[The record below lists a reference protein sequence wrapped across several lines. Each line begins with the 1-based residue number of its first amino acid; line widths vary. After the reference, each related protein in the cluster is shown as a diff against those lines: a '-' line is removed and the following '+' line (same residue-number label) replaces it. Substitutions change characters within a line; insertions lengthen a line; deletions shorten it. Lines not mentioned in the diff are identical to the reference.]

1 MSMFDFPEE
10 GSDYYFLKRQIS
22 ELKDKVNSLPIQIE
36 GTNLGFSPSVLVPQS
51 AGSTVAGGDGGV
63 ETDYLD
69 EGDTSGD
76 ITITIDGNKKYV
88 RKYTLTG
95 DITSIT
101 ITSTNLTI
109 LFPTDLILIFE
120 QTGTN
125 EYTLPD
131 VSALHPDT
139 VLSQQVIVGGEIE
152 EFEFVTYDAGTEW
165 ILKSQHDNALLAYLL
180 NLTSAGWASLT
191 NFAEGAR
198 DAILGLGMAIEDG
211 ITYLW
216 KQIDDAWENAS
227 GDTWEEKLVSLISTQ
242 LTSVLTDFGEQIIA
256 WWNGLADDDDNN
268 AVDEF
273 FYQIKTIGAPVFE
286 WMADWENDTRSTAS
300 DVTYSDPPT
309 FAELSTGDNAFHF
322 RIIRGVNTWWDG
334 LTVDSNEGFDP
345 FFYQI
350 KTIGEPVFKW
360 MADWETDTRAS
371 GTPANPTF
379 SQLTTGENVVYKRVI
394 RGVTTWWDALP
405 AVTAASGFDLPF
417 AYLKEWF
424 SAGSDLGAW
433 LFTNV
438 VTPVQTWWDD
448 TTETGTD
455 ADNSFP
461 ARAWRGITALGDAF
475 VEDVLEGLGTVWEFF
490 NENIITPVKE
500 WWDDTED
507 TTTGADN
514 TIPARVWRGI
524 IALTPFGNDIVT
536 EVTDGLDWAFDTV
549 TETWD
554 YIRGNVTDFGANIL
568 EGFGSAWAYF
578 NSNIVTPIQTWWE
591 TTADTASPA
600 DDSIPARVWRGILD
614 LGSAFTD
621 GISDGVSDALDTAIE
636 GLTFVDG
643 TIRDWINDNLN
654 VVAVRAGLLTLGTWL
669 GIGASVIGKVVTDLP
684 GQLYTGATTFTHV
697 VRGVLFGGINTT
709 AAGWLGA
716 QGAAVLVAL
725 NGTVDAAW
733 TWLQDLGTQARSF
746 LTGINNAAHSTLDTV
761 IEWVGDAE
769 DALTWIA
776 GTLSAGATSL
786 VDAAIAVLFDDK
798 TQYVFAQD
806 EAGTKITAELG
817 SSGDITA
824 KIGAEITD
832 AWEDFWVDLGETAHG
847 VNTSLTTIL
856 SDIADFFTGSSSS
869 SDGATVEL
877 DNLGTTSINKPLIFD
892 LSVNAGADDDTVS
905 ISQANDD
912 LYLKAPSGDRIYQQI
927 AGTTIAE
934 ARSDQFKISKKLLF
948 GNSSVPGNTETGIGV
963 SNNGLYMKNSGSDK
977 IYFQSGGN
985 SLLRISGTQVES
997 RHLVPQGNSL
1007 YKLGDS
1013 AARWSIGY
1021 IDDLKIYDD
1030 LAVADTI
1037 RVGSSSVPTSTTKL
1051 DGDIWK
1057 SGDDVMIQSGGS
1069 SRNISS
1075 AGGGSY
1081 TAATMEDFLQGLTSV
1096 TSTTG
1101 TLSNTFMVDVG
1112 TVVQKMSLTTLK
1124 SIMSVANRDLSNLSN
1139 VDINTALLFDT
1150 QSAPASNANGIG
1162 RTTLTNTSH
1171 PEAGFRF
1178 NLSNVGHAFYF
1189 DFAAIPSFLVRLR
1202 TIGLPHSTSTQTNSD
1217 TESPEGHI
1225 WYNSTDNKFQGRA
1238 GTTIVDLAGGGGSAD
1253 FSAVNTDIIPAT
1265 DENLE
1270 LGSDDKVWDAL
1281 YTRSI
1286 YFGNDS
1292 TINDR
1297 PLILESGK
1305 NLEINVAADNDI
1317 TLECKNGAY
1326 LTVNRLGVTIGGN
1339 DPGFDDDL
1347 SVAGQIKGIRQSSAY
1362 STYGSNPNNRSIA
1375 SGSNTD
1381 IVRSVLNTLITDL
1394 KAVGILGN
1402 S

>member
-1 MSMFDFPEE
+1 MSYEFAGDGTEYHQLTQRIMQLEQAFDSIPYQFP
-10 GSDYYFLKRQIS
+10 GIND
-22 ELKDKVNSLPIQIE
+22 
-36 GTNLGFSPSVLVPQS
+36 GTGVAAISPSIS
-51 AGSTVAGGDGGV
+51 GGGAGGGSGVNGV
-63 ETDYLD
+63 ETDYID

-76 ITITIDGNKKYV
+76 ITITVDGNKKYV

-95 DITSIT
+95 NVTSIT

-139 VLSQQVIVGGEIE
+139 VLSQQVIIGGEIE

-165 ILKSQHDNALLAYLL
+165 VLKSQHDNALLAYLE

-191 NFAEGAR
+191 NFAEGTL

-242 LTSVLTDFGEQIIA
+242 LTSVLTNFGEQIIA

-273 FYQIKTIGAPVFE
+273 FYQVKTIGAPIFE
-286 WMADWENDTRSTAS
+286 WMADWEDDTRSG

-309 FAELSTGDNAFHF
+309 FEELSTGENAFHL
-322 RIIRGVNTWWDG
+322 RIIRGVSAWWDD
-334 LTVDSNEGFDP
+334 LSSTSSDGFDP
-345 FFYQI
+345 LFYRI
-350 KTIGEPVFKW
+350 KLIGEPVFNW
-360 MADWETDTRAS
+360 MSDWENDTRAS

-379 SQLTTGENVVYKRVI
+379 DQLTTGENVVYKRVI
-394 RGVTTWWDALP
+394 RGVTSWWDELGTP
-405 AVTAASGFDLPF
+405 AEEVDSAFNLPF
-417 AYLKEWF
+417 AYVKEWF
-424 SAGSDLGAW
+424 SLADDLGAW
-433 LFTNV
+433 LFDTV
-438 VTPVQTWWDD
+438 VEPIQTWWDD

-524 IALTPFGNDIVT
+524 IALTPFGDDIVT

-669 GIGASVIGKVVTDLP
+669 GEGASVITKVVTDLP

-697 VRGVLFGGINTT
+697 VRGLLFGGISAT
-709 AAGWLGA
+709 AADWLEDRGTEI
-716 QGAAVLVAL
+716 QAALGDAWVNVNNLVTEIGSDAADWLEEQSAEIVTAL
-725 NGTVDAAW
+725 GDAGNTAW
-733 TWLQDLGTQARSF
+733 TWLQTLPGSARNF
-746 LTGINNAAHSTLDTV
+746 LTGITGTIHSTLDR
-761 IEWVGDAE
+761 IAGWVGTTST
-769 DALTWIA
+769 ALAWISD
-776 GTLSAGATSL
+776 TLYDGATTF
-786 VDAAIAVLFDDK
+786 VDAAKEALFGGG
-798 TQYVFAQD
+798 TPEAFAES
-806 EAGTKITAELG
+806 EADGQITSAL
-817 SSGDITA
+817 SSGGDITA
-824 KIGAEITD
+824 KIGADID
-832 AWEDFWVDLGETAHG
+832 AAWVSFANSVQSG
-847 VNTSLTTIL
+847 LTTTGSALTSFL
-856 SDIADFFTGSSSS
+856 SDLTG
-869 SDGATVEL
+869 G
-877 DNLGTTSINKPLIFD
+877 
-892 LSVNAGADDDTVS
+892 
-905 ISQANDD
+905 
-912 LYLKAPSGDRIYQQI
+912 
-927 AGTTIAE
+927 
-934 ARSDQFKISKKLLF
+934 LLF
-948 GNSSVPGNTETGIGV
+948 GDSGSTETGGSQGDIDV
-963 SNNGLYMKNSGSDK
+963 KTFDLRNVDRIFFNSNDGIKTNSDFPHFTASIQNGARNLRQYVKNGAGFYWQSGTTGRMNLTSSGLVVNQDINGLDDIIATNNITGDILTARDK
-977 IYFQSGGN
+977 IKVGTDSSAKVNGDMWLSGTNVMIKSGG
-985 SLLRISGTQVES
+985 T
-997 RHLVPQGNSL
+997 
-1007 YKLGDS
+1007 D
-1013 AARWSIGY
+1013 
-1021 IDDLKIYDD
+1021 
-1030 LAVADTI
+1030 
-1037 RVGSSSVPTSTTKL
+1037 
-1051 DGDIWK
+1051 
-1057 SGDDVMIQSGGS
+1057 
-1069 SRNISS
+1069 RNISS
-1075 AGGGSY
+1075 SGGGSY
-1081 TAATMEDFLQGLTSV
+1081 TAATMENFLDGLDSV

-1112 TVVQKMSLTTLK
+1112 TVVEKMSLTTLK

-1162 RTTLTNTSH
+1162 RTTTTSSTH
-1171 PEAGFRF
+1171 HIYPGFRF
-1178 NLSNVGHAFYF
+1178 NLSDTDDAFYF
-1189 DFAAIPSFLVRLR
+1189 DFNQGSALTIRRR
-1202 TIGLPHSTSTQTNSD
+1202 TIGLPHSSTSQTDSI

-1225 WYNSTDNKFQGRA
+1225 WYNDDDEKFQGRA
-1238 GTTIVDLAGGGGSAD
+1238 GSTVVDLSGGGGGGSD
-1253 FSAVNTDIIPAT
+1253 LSAVAQDIRPSVT
-1265 DENLE
+1265 KLYS
-1270 LGSDDKVWDAL
+1270 LGSSTYEWNALNVKNIFASGDISCRDIELEGRLAHTGDDVGFFNTGTTSQETWNDNVTSLAPAA
-1281 YTRSI
+1281 TRKAKT
-1286 YFGNDS
+1286 NDTES
-1292 TINDR
+1292 NLAGIINGILDR
-1297 PLILESGK
+1297 L
-1305 NLEINVAADNDI
+1305 
-1317 TLECKNGAY
+1317 
-1326 LTVNRLGVTIGGN
+1326 
-1339 DPGFDDDL
+1339 DDL
-1347 SVAGQIKGIRQSSAY
+1347 G
-1362 STYGSNPNNRSIA
+1362 
-1375 SGSNTD
+1375 
-1381 IVRSVLNTLITDL
+1381 LIEY
-1394 KAVGILGN
+1394 
-1402 S
+1402 